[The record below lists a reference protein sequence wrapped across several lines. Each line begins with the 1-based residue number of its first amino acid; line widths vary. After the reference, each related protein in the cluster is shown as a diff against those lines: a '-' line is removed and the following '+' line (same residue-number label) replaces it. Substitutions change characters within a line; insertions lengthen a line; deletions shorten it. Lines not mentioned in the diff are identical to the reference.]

1 MNLHLWKTSVKFEDI
16 RIAMQFI
23 TNNSYCFKFDL
34 HSAYHHVDIFKP
46 HTDYLGFSWCYG
58 NTVNYFKFFKFLVLP
73 FGLSSACYIFTKLTR
88 PLVKKWRGEG
98 KQIMMH
104 LDDSIDVHI
113 DLQVC
118 KTLSDE
124 VRQDLIL
131 SGFVLKKEKSMWSPV
146 QQLTTLGYFIDTEKH
161 LIYIPEERLLKV
173 FKTINLIE
181 CNLEKFSK
189 VSVRLAA
196 SLVGQICL
204 CRTL

>member
-1 MNLHLWKTSVKFEDI
+1 M
-16 RIAMQFI
+16 M
-23 TNNSYCFKFDL
+23 
-34 HSAYHHVDIFKP
+34 HVD
-46 HTDYLGFSWCYG
+46 DG
-58 NTVNYFKFFKFLVLP
+58 
-73 FGLSSACYIFTKLTR
+73 
-88 PLVKKWRGEG
+88 
-98 KQIMMH
+98 
-104 LDDSIDVHI
+104 IDVHI

-131 SGFVLKKEKSMWSPV
+131 SGFVLKKEKAMWSPI
-146 QQLTTLGYFIDTEKH
+146 QQLTILGYFIDTEKL

-173 FKTINLIE
+173 FKTKNLIE
-181 CNLEKFSK
+181 YNLEKFSK

>member
-1 MNLHLWKTSVKFEDI
+1 
-16 RIAMQFI
+16 
-23 TNNSYCFKFDL
+23 
-34 HSAYHHVDIFKP
+34 
-46 HTDYLGFSWCYG
+46 
-58 NTVNYFKFFKFLVLP
+58 
-73 FGLSSACYIFTKLTR
+73 
-88 PLVKKWRGEG
+88 
-98 KQIMMH
+98 MMH
-104 LDDSIDVHI
+104 LDDGIGVHI

-146 QQLTTLGYFIDTEKH
+146 QQLTILGYFIDTEKH
-161 LIYIPEERLLKV
+161 FISIPEERLLKV

-181 CNLEKFSK
+181 YNLEKISK